1 VDFDPA
7 QPAAATDSVGQA
19 PRLAD
24 GAPGLADGASDRAIL
39 GIPRTVLV
47 MSATHAVNDIFMN
60 IYAPLLP
67 IFIPRLG
74 LSLAAAGSIAA
85 LIQIAGSIA
94 QLVFGPL
101 ADRWRPKVLAVSGPL
116 VAVAVMS
123 LAGLAT
129 SPATLG
135 AILVVGCLGS
145 AAFHP
150 TAAAIVNRVGGARRG
165 TSMSVHV
172 TGGALGNAI
181 APMLFAPFAAM
192 VGVAWTPLLAV
203 PALVVLVAILR
214 RIPDVRL
221 SHGGGPTGFAALRP
235 YAMPLTLLW
244 SAVVIRT
251 IVALGLS
258 TFLPVLLVSRGM
270 SVSSAGLAAGAYL
283 VAGSIGGLAGGP
295 FADRFGPRRVIA
307 LTLFVSVPLLAAA
320 LVLPNPLSLFV
331 LVAGGF
337 FLGSTLPVNI
347 TYAHAIAPV
356 AAATVS
362 SLMLG
367 VAWGVGGLAV
377 PLVGLAGDRIG
388 LPSALLVVALLPAL
402 AGVISLQLPER
413 ASHARPAL
421 AQPGSTPAQ

>member
-1 VDFDPA
+1 VDLDP
-7 QPAAATDSVGQA
+7 QHLTIDVGQA
-19 PRLAD
+19 SRLS
-24 GAPGLADGASDRAIL
+24 GEVGQASSLPDDMGQASPLSDEPAVL
-39 GIPRTVLV
+39 GVPRTVLV
-47 MSATHAVNDIFMN
+47 MSATHGINDIFAN

-74 LSLAAAGSIAA
+74 LSLAAAGTIAA
-85 LIQIAGSIA
+85 LIQIAGSVA

-101 ADRWRPKVLAVSGPL
+101 ADRWRPKVLAVAGPI
-116 VAVAVMS
+116 VAVACMS

-129 SPATLG
+129 SPAMLG
-135 AILVVGCLGS
+135 AILVAGCLGS

-181 APMLFAPFAAM
+181 APMLFAPYAAH
-192 VGVAWTPLLAV
+192 VGITWTPLLAV
-203 PALVVLVAILR
+203 PALVLLVAILR

-221 SHGGGPTGFAALRP
+221 THAGTPSGFGALRP
-235 YAMPLTLLW
+235 YAAPLALLW

-251 IVALGLS
+251 IVAIGFS

-270 SVSSAGLAAGAYL
+270 SVSGAGLAAGAYL
-283 VAGSIGGLAGGP
+283 AAGSVGGLVGGP
-295 FADRFGPRRVIA
+295 FADRFGPRRIIA
-307 LTLFVSVPLLAAA
+307 TTLCLAVPLLAGA
-320 LVLPNPLSLFV
+320 LFVPGAPGLVV

-356 AAATVS
+356 AAGTVS

-377 PLVGLAGDRIG
+377 PLVGLAGDRVG
-388 LPSALLVVALLPAL
+388 LQFALLVVAMLPAL
-402 AGVISLQLPER
+402 GALLTLRLPER
-413 ASHARPAL
+413 ASHA
-421 AQPGSTPAQ
+421 

>member
-1 VDFDPA
+1 
-7 QPAAATDSVGQA
+7 
-19 PRLAD
+19 
-24 GAPGLADGASDRAIL
+24 
-39 GIPRTVLV
+39 
-47 MSATHAVNDIFMN
+47 
-60 IYAPLLP
+60 
-67 IFIPRLG
+67 
-74 LSLAAAGSIAA
+74 
-85 LIQIAGSIA
+85 
-94 QLVFGPL
+94 VFGPL
-101 ADRWRPKVLAVSGPL
+101 ADRWRPKVLAVAGPL
-116 VAVAVMS
+116 VAVTCMS

-129 SPATLG
+129 SPAMLG
-135 AILVVGCLGS
+135 AILVAGCLGS

-181 APMLFAPFAAM
+181 APMLFAPYAAH
-192 VGVAWTPLLAV
+192 VGITWTPLLAV
-203 PALVVLVAILR
+203 PALVLLVGILR

-221 SHGGGPTGFAALRP
+221 THAGSPSGFGALRP

-251 IVALGLS
+251 VVAIGFS

-270 SVSSAGLAAGAYL
+270 SVSEAGLAAGAYL
-283 VAGSIGGLAGGP
+283 GAGSIGGLAGGP

-307 LTLFVSVPLLAAA
+307 TTLFAAVPLLSAA
-320 LVLPNPLSLFV
+320 LLMPGPIGLVV

-356 AAATVS
+356 AAGTVS

-377 PLVGLAGDRIG
+377 PLIGFAGDHVGLQ
-388 LPSALLVVALLPAL
+388 PALLVVALLPAL
-402 AGVISLQLPER
+402 GALLTLRLPER
-413 ASHARPAL
+413 ASHA
-421 AQPGSTPAQ
+421 

>member
-1 VDFDPA
+1 VEIELPQIVIEEAVSADPA
-7 QPAAATDSVGQA
+7 EPAPEGQVVGV
-19 PRLAD
+19 
-24 GAPGLADGASDRAIL
+24 
-39 GIPRTVLV
+39 PRTVLV
-47 MSATHAVNDIFMN
+47 MSATHLVTDIFGN

-67 IFIPRLG
+67 LFIPRLG
-74 LSLAAAGSIAA
+74 LSLTAAGIIAA
-85 LIQIAGSIA
+85 SIQIAGSIA

-101 ADRWRPKVLAVSGPL
+101 ADRWRPKVLAVAGPI
-116 VAVAVMS
+116 VAVTFLS

-129 SPATLG
+129 SPIMLG

-181 APMLFAPFAAM
+181 APMLFAPYAQHF
-192 VGVAWTPLLAV
+192 GLTWTPLLAV
-203 PALVVLVAILR
+203 PALVLLISILR

-221 SHGGGPTGFAALRP
+221 SHGHAPTGFTALRP
-235 YAMPLTLLW
+235 YALPLALLW

-251 IVALGLS
+251 MVAIGFS
-258 TFLPVLLVSRGM
+258 TFLPVLMTKRGM
-270 SVSSAGLAAGAYL
+270 SVTEAGLAVGAYL
-283 VAGSIGGLAGGP
+283 LAGSLGGLAGGP

-307 LTLFVSVPLLAAA
+307 GSLVLSVPLLLAA
-320 LVLPNPLSLFV
+320 LVLPGPVALVV
-331 LVAGGF
+331 LTAGGF

-347 TYAHAIAPV
+347 TFAHAIAPV
-356 AAATVS
+356 ATGTVS

-377 PLVGLAGDRIG
+377 PLVGMVGDTVG
-388 LPSALLVVALLPAL
+388 LQPALLILAVLPAAAALLTMR
-402 AGVISLQLPER
+402 LPER
-413 ASHARPAL
+413 ASHA
-421 AQPGSTPAQ
+421 